1 MEVCIWDTGIGIA
14 PEDRERV
21 FREFE
26 QAEVALTKK
35 YEGTGLGLSL
45 VKRFVEQHGGQVW
58 LESEVGKGSRFYF
71 TLPVEPTSPSPDA

>member
-1 MEVCIWDTGIGIA
+1 MWDTGIGIA

-45 VKRFVEQHGGQVW
+45 VKRFVEQHGGKVW